1 MLIHD
6 RCRQKYLKTG
16 INKSLDAGIVQ
27 SARPEYICGNADKG
41 FNHLYSVNFI
51 TGKPKTVLKRVGIL
65 QLSFMKILKKILF
78 PVLMV
83 ATLFTAC
90 KKDDD
95 KPSRSSH
102 KVVFKAIG
110 SSGVTLS
117 HGLYG
122 WDQSV
127 TTLSNLTGNTWTSPE
142 VTSPAEAINLNV
154 LINGAGATS
163 AATLKVQIF
172 VDGELK
178 SEGTSA
184 GTVLSASANYRF

>member
-1 MLIHD
+1 
-6 RCRQKYLKTG
+6 
-16 INKSLDAGIVQ
+16 LDAGIVQ
-27 SARPEYICGNADKG
+27 SPRQGYICGDADKG

-95 KPSRSSH
+95 DKPSRTSH

-122 WDQSV
+122 WDQSI

-154 LINGAGATS
+154 LINAQATS
-163 AATLKVQIF
+163 SSATLKVQIF
-172 VDGELK
+172 VDGQLK
-178 SEGTSA
+178 SEGNSA
-184 GTVLSASANYRF
+184 GSVLSASANYKF